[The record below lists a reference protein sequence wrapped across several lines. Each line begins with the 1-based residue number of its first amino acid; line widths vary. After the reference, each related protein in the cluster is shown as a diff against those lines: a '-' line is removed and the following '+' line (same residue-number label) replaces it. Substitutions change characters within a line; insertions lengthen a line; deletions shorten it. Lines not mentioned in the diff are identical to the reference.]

1 MATSAAREKAVIGD
15 CLFSFTRMPDVYA
28 MRPKSVS
35 PQFLKRHRTAGLA
48 VLCAALVALHA
59 GCAGLASFSALPSR
73 PTVTGW
79 TAATPSAGV
88 SSAGVSPAFDG
99 IRITTKDDATLLF
112 QDRRWTL
119 TAGGIEGYASVQ
131 PSDGSAYDKDT
142 TLSYWDVSSA
152 TSSGRTS
159 TTKQFLLTV
168 LGVILVIGLAALVLY
183 AAFPVNDR

>member
-1 MATSAAREKAVIGD
+1 
-15 CLFSFTRMPDVYA
+15 

-35 PQFLKRHRTAGLA
+35 PQFLTRHRTAGLA
-48 VLCAALVALHA
+48 ILVAALVALQT
-59 GCAGLASFSALPSR
+59 GCAGLASFSAPSAR
-73 PTVTGW
+73 PT
-79 TAATPSAGV
+79 AGV
-88 SSAGVSPAFDG
+88 SSAFNG
-99 IRITTKDDATLLF
+99 IRITTKDNATLLF
-112 QDRRWTL
+112 QDQRWTL

-131 PSDGSAYDKDT
+131 PSDGGAYDKDT

-159 TTKQFLLTV
+159 TTKQFLLTI